1 MIVHFYIK
9 HKIWTNLSKCS
20 SDVFQTKSRGHFA
33 GWVCTA
39 QAAEVCA
46 SHKMLLTNTR
56 IKTYTK
62 TVKAP
67 RHYLWLRKFLRCKLG
82 ENWKDTVRK
91 HYPCFD
97 YTLIYSFSSMS
108 QALLG
113 QWVLSW
119 MEQSLTAVPV
129 LMVVVFLADL
139 SHGWSLTEAQ
149 CLIKCVWRLFC
160 SPWTSANSNFSQWLI
175 SRG

>member
-1 MIVHFYIK
+1 MLKWCVPNKEQRAFCRMGLHSSGCRSMCIPRNAFDKYQNK
-9 HKIWTNLSKCS
+9 NLHKDC
-20 SDVFQTKSRGHFA
+20 Q
-33 GWVCTA
+33 
-39 QAAEVCA
+39 
-46 SHKMLLTNTR
+46 
-56 IKTYTK
+56 
-62 TVKAP
+62 AP

-97 YTLIYSFSSMS
+97 YTLIYSFSSICHKPCLDS
-108 QALLG
+108 GCWAE
-113 QWVLSW
+113 WS
-119 MEQSLTAVPV
+119 SLTAVPI

-160 SPWTSANSNFSQWLI
+160 IPWTSANSNFSQWLI

>member
-1 MIVHFYIK
+1 MLKWCVPNKEQRAFCRMGLHSSGCRSMCIPQNAFDKYQNK
-9 HKIWTNLSKCS
+9 NLHKDC
-20 SDVFQTKSRGHFA
+20 Q
-33 GWVCTA
+33 
-39 QAAEVCA
+39 
-46 SHKMLLTNTR
+46 
-56 IKTYTK
+56 
-62 TVKAP
+62 AP

-91 HYPCFD
+91 
-97 YTLIYSFSSMS
+97 TLPLFWLYIDIFFLKYLS

-160 SPWTSANSNFSQWLI
+160 IPWTSANSNFSQWLI

>member
-1 MIVHFYIK
+1 MLKWCVPNKEQRAFCRMGLHSSGCRSMCIPQNAFDKYQNK
-9 HKIWTNLSKCS
+9 NLHKDCQS
-20 SDVFQTKSRGHFA
+20 
-33 GWVCTA
+33 
-39 QAAEVCA
+39 
-46 SHKMLLTNTR
+46 
-56 IKTYTK
+56 TK
-62 TVKAP
+62 TLSLTQEVSEMQIRWKLE
-67 RHYLWLRKFLRCKLG
+67 RHSEKTLPLFWLYIDIFFLKYL
-82 ENWKDTVRK
+82 
-91 HYPCFD
+91 
-97 YTLIYSFSSMS
+97 S

-129 LMVVVFLADL
+129 LMVVVILADL